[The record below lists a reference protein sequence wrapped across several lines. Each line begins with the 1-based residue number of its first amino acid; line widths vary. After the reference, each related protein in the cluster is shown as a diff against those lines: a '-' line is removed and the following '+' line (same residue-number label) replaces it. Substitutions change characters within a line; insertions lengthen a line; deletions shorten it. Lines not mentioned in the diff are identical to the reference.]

1 MKKRIVC
8 FGAALLFALCAFA
21 AGCEQEPVEEMN
33 VSYSTPEPTPVSTAT
48 PAPEATATPEV
59 PADAPATPAPDT
71 PQQTPRLDGVAEPG
85 DILPAKRSY
94 EEYKAINQDVIG
106 WIVVPNTQI
115 DYPVVRG
122 TDNEYYLNHTVEKKE
137 SVHGAIYMDF
147 RNADPLQQKHIIIYG
162 HNMKN
167 GTMFH
172 DLGNYKQRDFFDE
185 NRTITFIWDGV
196 ETVWEVYLAYT
207 VKPGIYHIHTRF
219 GTDSD
224 FARVMN
230 EAIEYSKNVTPSYR
244 DESVTIR
251 ETDQVLTLS
260 TCTYEYDDS
269 YFAVC
274 ARRVK

>member
-8 FGAALLFALCAFA
+8 FGAALLFALCALS
-21 AGCEQEPVEEMN
+21 AGCDKDPAEQMN
-33 VSYSTPEPTPVSTAT
+33 VSYSTPAPTPETT
-48 PAPEATATPEV
+48 PAPVSETTPTPAFGTQATPS
-59 PADAPATPAPDT
+59 PTPGINT
-71 PQQTPRLDGVAEPG
+71 TELDGVADPG
-85 DILPAKRSY
+85 DTLPAKRSY

-106 WIVVPNTQI
+106 WLTVPNTQI

-137 SVHGAIYMDF
+137 SKHGAIYMDF

-185 NRTITFIWDGV
+185 NRTISFIWDGV

-219 GTDSD
+219 GTDGD

>member
-1 MKKRIVC
+1 MKRRIAC
-8 FGAALLFALCAFA
+8 ACAALLLLLSA
-21 AGCEQEPVEEMN
+21 AGCERQPTEEMN
-33 VSYSTPEPTPVSTAT
+33 VSYSTPAPTPEETPEAARPTDALTETDAPISAT
-48 PAPEATATPEV
+48 PSPGIQKE
-59 PADAPATPAPDT
+59 
-71 PQQTPRLDGVAEPG
+71 QLDGVAEPG
-85 DILPAKRSY
+85 DTLPAKRSY
-94 EEYKAINQDVIG
+94 EEYKAINSDVIG
-106 WIVVPNTQI
+106 WLTVPNTQI

-122 TDNEYYLNHTVEKKE
+122 TDNEYYLDHTVEKKE
-137 SVHGAIYMDF
+137 SKHGAIFMDF

-219 GTDSD
+219 GTDGD
-224 FARVMN
+224 FERVMN
-230 EAIEYSKNVTPSYR
+230 EAIEYSKTVTPSYR

-251 ETDQVLTLS
+251 ATDQVLTLS